1 MSRKNSNEYYDEDL
15 DENEIDDEYD
25 KEGVIP
31 VLSVLS
37 VWFIRFGLL
46 VGVVLFLY
54 FIITGN
60 IYNAFLYLLGLVI
73 AYFFGYI
80 LMFCL
85 DKFISVE

>member
-31 VLSVLS
+31 VLSFLS
-37 VWFIRFGLL
+37 VWFIRFGLV
-46 VGVVLFLY
+46 VGVILFLY
-54 FIITGN
+54 FIISGN
-60 IYNAFLYLLGLVI
+60 IYNAFLYLLGLII

-85 DKFISVE
+85 DNFISVE